1 MRKVSPVLLSLVIF
15 LQACSALPFSLGQ
28 QVDISTPAATRTH
41 VATYTPG
48 AQPTATLT
56 PTITPSPT
64 IIHFPT
70 QDPNMPTATF
80 EAIPIYVGDNTATP
94 TLAAVEAP
102 LATISRPGAGF
113 ESVQV
118 SEEKIFWGGCK
129 PNKAKVT
136 VRVEDPKGVFSV
148 YIFVQLRSTL
158 KEDYTPWS
166 TGDVM
171 FNYHDGSFSYI
182 LQGNEI
188 EGHNNY
194 LSSSI
199 RFQLVATDA
208 AGREVARSIIYQI
221 VGLSPCL

>member
-1 MRKVSPVLLSLVIF
+1 MRKSFPVLLALAVF
-15 LQACSALPFSLGQ
+15 MQACSALPFSTGQ
-28 QVDISTPAATRTH
+28 QADAQTPAATQTR
-41 VATYTPG
+41 VITYTP
-48 AQPTATLT
+48 APQATATTT

-70 QDPNMPTATF
+70 QDPNLPTATF

-94 TLAAVEAP
+94 TLAAVEVP

-129 PNKAKVT
+129 PNKSKVT
-136 VRVEDPKGVFSV
+136 VRVEDPYGVFAV
-148 YIFVQLRSTL
+148 YIFVQLKSTL

-208 AGREVARSIIYQI
+208 AGREVARSIIYQV